1 MVNRKKSVNR
11 QRQRYQ
17 SLVATAL
24 LTSSLFQFVAPVLA
38 EGTTAGQPISNEAT
52 ATYQDPNDTS
62 TTINATSNKVTVTVA
77 EVAGITVTPVGVID
91 ENGGTVGGGDKLY
104 YTYSVKNVGND
115 PTRFQIPNTA
125 TITGGPGAVSGN
137 LEYSTDGGASWVSA
151 TANPTGD
158 GAGITP
164 SVPADGSILV
174 RVPVTVQSNAV
185 INDTITV
192 VLGNTPTTNNG
203 QNLPRDPDIRDI
215 YTVDNAGTTPLG
227 EVSGTPANGVREAS
241 ATDEIKVGETIAP
254 LKSFALATLL
264 KTRGAY
270 FTNATPQITDDKV
283 SYDLSFRVES
293 NDVTGQGITPA
304 PLIGTSIKVDTST
317 PTTHILVSDAIPA
330 GTALAATPTA
340 PSGWEA
346 VYTTELVTTTANVAQ
361 WKRFSTNPLA
371 DATAL
376 ATVKRV
382 GFISNSSITAINPG
396 QTVAGFSIQL
406 AITGNPTTLTINNI
420 GQLFGATPVPAN
432 SPAGTQPVPVYD
444 ESGDA
449 NPSNY
454 DGPLNNMTPPT
465 TTSPANGVPT
475 VLGTVDDGYVDNTI
489 PETGTDPS
497 GNNTGTGPN
506 GEANTF
512 TLKEAVP
519 VDLLNGPENRPDA
532 VGPNTNNDDFSNKSS
547 FVDPNK
553 TFGDTI
559 DPLPV
564 VFINTVKNTGTATS
578 NISLLPT
585 TVAPGTY
592 DDALPIDT
600 LVTINYNSLSKL
612 YVWNG
617 TAFLYDADGSASTTN
632 DRSAIDATS
641 KYFTIPVLNNAT
653 QSYGVEV
660 NLPADTQLSTETLKG
675 FPVGVTAF
683 VDDATPGLG
692 LVETQN
698 TTIDRVYTGFL
709 RVVKLSRVL
718 KGTGPDVGAG
728 QDDFETTPAIGSFHP
743 GTGADVL
750 RTPAVGNIVE
760 YQIRY
765 TNISAPQSGTGNAIL
780 NADKIVIT
788 EDGTKS
794 PSNWAL
800 DNDSNGGIDTSNIVG
815 TAKDSGTSTIQFF
828 VGNPATTSSVDQTG
842 TTVNNDVAKY
852 VNNVQGQVA
861 PGVQRTFTI
870 QRKVN

>member
-1 MVNRKKSVNR
+1 MVNRNKSVNK

-24 LTSSLFQFVAPVLA
+24 LTSSLFQFIAPVLA
-38 EGTTAGQPISNEAT
+38 EGTTAGQSISNEAT

-77 EVAGITVTPVGVID
+77 EIAGITVTPVGVID

-115 PTRFQIPNTA
+115 PTKFQIPNTA
-125 TITGGPGAVSGN
+125 TITGGPGAVSGD
-137 LEYSTDGGASWVSA
+137 LEYSTDGGTTWISAA
-151 TANPTGD
+151 TAGT
-158 GAGITP
+158 TP

-174 RVPVTVQSNAV
+174 RVPVTVQSSAV
-185 INDTITV
+185 INDVITV

-215 YTVDNAGTTPLG
+215 YTVDNADSDNIPG
-227 EVSGTPANGVREAS
+227 EVNGSPANGVREAS
-241 ATDEIKVGETIAP
+241 ATNEIKVGATIP
-254 LKSFALATLL
+254 TLKSFALATLL

-304 PLIGTSIKVDTST
+304 PLIGTDISVDTIT
-317 PTTHILVSDAIPA
+317 ATRILVSDAIPA

-346 VYTTELVTTTANVAQ
+346 VYTTDPVTTTANLAQ

-371 DATAL
+371 NATAL

-406 AITGNPTTLTINNI
+406 AITGTPTTLTINNI
-420 GQLFGATPVPAN
+420 GQLFGATP
-432 SPAGTQPVPVYD
+432 GTTSVPVYD

-475 VLGTVDDGYVDNTI
+475 VLGTVDDGYVDNATT

-506 GEANTF
+506 GEANAF

-532 VGPNTNNDDFSNKSS
+532 VGPTSNNDDFSNKSS

-592 DDALPIDT
+592 DDTLPTDT

-617 TAFLYDADGSASTTN
+617 TEFLYDADGSVSTNN
-632 DRSAIDATS
+632 DRSVINATS

-660 NLPADTQLSTETLKG
+660 NLPAGTKLSTATLKG
-675 FPVGVTAF
+675 FPAGVTAF

-692 LVETQN
+692 SETVKN

-709 RVVKLSRVL
+709 KVVKLSRVL
-718 KGTGPDVGAG
+718 KGTGPNVGAG
-728 QDDFETTPAIGSFHP
+728 QDDFETTPAINGFDP
-743 GTGADVL
+743 GTGADVP

-765 TNISAPQSGTGNAIL
+765 TNVSAPQSGTGNAIL

-828 VGNPATTSSVDQTG
+828 VGNPATTLGVDQTG
-842 TTVNNDVAKY
+842 TTVNNDVTKY
-852 VNNVQGQVA
+852 VNTVTGQVA

>member
-1 MVNRKKSVNR
+1 MSKTKKFVK
-11 QRQRYQ
+11 QRRYFYRAF
-17 SLVATAL
+17 VATAL
-24 LTSSLFQFVAPVLA
+24 LANGVFQFIAPVLA
-38 EGTTAGQPISNEAT
+38 EGTTAGTSISNEAT
-52 ATYQDPNDTS
+52 ATYQDPNDTN

-77 EVAGITVTPVGVID
+77 EVAGITVTPVTVID
-91 ENGGTVGGGDKLY
+91 NNGGTVGGGDLLY

-115 PTRFQIPNTA
+115 PTKFQIPNTA
-125 TITGGPGAVSGN
+125 TITGGPGAVSAD
-137 LEYSTDGGASWVSA
+137 LEYSTDGGTTWIS
-151 TANPTGD
+151 ANPTAP

-164 SVPADGSILV
+164 SVPVDGSVLV
-174 RVPVTVQSNAV
+174 RVPVTVQPGAV
-185 INDTITV
+185 INDIITV

-215 YTVDNAGTTPLG
+215 YTVDNADGSSG
-227 EVSGTPANGVREAS
+227 EVTGTPANGVREAS
-241 ATDEIKVGETIAP
+241 ATDEIKVGTVAP
-254 LKSFALATLL
+254 TLKSFALATLL

-270 FTNATPQITDDKV
+270 LTNATAEITDDKV
-283 SYDLSFRVES
+283 SYDLSLRVES

-304 PLIGTSIKVDTST
+304 PLIGKSINVDSGTET
-317 PTTHILVSDAIPA
+317 RILVSDAIPA
-330 GTALAATPTA
+330 GTVLAATPTP
-340 PSGWEA
+340 PSGWDA
-346 VYTTELVTTTANVAQ
+346 VYTTDAVSTTANLAQ
-361 WKRFSTNPLA
+361 WKRFSTTPLA
-371 DATAL
+371 NAAAL

-382 GFISNSSITAINPG
+382 GFISKASITAINPG
-396 QTVAGFSIQL
+396 QTVSGFSIQL
-406 AITGNPTTLTINNI
+406 AITGSPTTLTINNI

-432 SPAGTQPVPVYD
+432 SPVGTLPVPVYD
-444 ESGDA
+444 ESGDP

-454 DGPLNNMTPPT
+454 EGLLDNMTPPAST
-465 TTSPANGVPT
+465 TPVNGVPT
-475 VLGTVDDGYVDNTI
+475 VLGTVDDGYVDVPAT
-489 PETGTDPS
+489 PETGTDPT
-497 GNNTGTGPN
+497 GNNTGTGLG

-512 TLKEAVP
+512 TLKAAVP
-519 VDLLNGPENRPDA
+519 VDLLNGPQNTPDA
-532 VGPNTNNDDFSNKSS
+532 VGPTSNNDDFTNKSS

-585 TVAPGTY
+585 PVATGTY
-592 DDALPIDT
+592 DDALPTGT

-612 YVWNG
+612 YVWDG
-617 TAFLYDADGSASTTN
+617 TNFLYDADGSAGTTG

-641 KYFTIPVLNNAT
+641 KYFTIPVLNNAI

-660 NLPADTQLSTETLKG
+660 NLPAGTKLSTETLKG
-675 FPVGVTAF
+675 FPAGVTAF

-692 LVETQN
+692 SETVKN

-709 RVVKLSRVL
+709 KVVKLSRVL
-718 KGTGPDVGAG
+718 KGVGPDVGLG
-728 QDDFETTPAIGSFHP
+728 QDDFETTPPTAGGFDP
-743 GTGADVL
+743 GTGATVF

-828 VGNPATTSSVDQTG
+828 IGNPATTSGVDQTG
-842 TTVNNDVAKY
+842 STVNSDVTKY
-852 VNNVQGQVA
+852 VNTVTGQVA